1 MPRFSVTPGRLVLL
15 LLLLLAGFAGGYF
28 LWPLHVPPLPEE
40 VVRIE
45 ISSIRLQPYEIE
57 QETYTFSPDS
67 DQWAQLEELL
77 SQVTIHRCF
86 QTLSGSTATG
96 DTGGR
101 VLNFYGR
108 DGENNILWEIT
119 VTAGRHL
126 RMGDRM
132 YHLGWWDNLAG
143 QELAEALAQRLEGA

>member
-1 MPRFSVTPGRLVLL
+1 MTRFSVTPGRFVLL
-15 LLLLLAGFAGGYF
+15 LLLLLAGFAGVYF
-28 LWPLHVPPLPEE
+28 LWPLHMPPLPEE

-57 QETYTFSPDS
+57 EEAYTLSPDS
-67 DQWAQLEELL
+67 QQWAQLEELL
-77 SQVTIHRCF
+77 FQVTVHRCF
-86 QTLSGSTATG
+86 QTLSGSTSTG
-96 DTGGR
+96 GTGGR

-108 DGENNILWEIT
+108 DGENNLLWEIT

-132 YHLGWWDNLAG
+132 YHLGWWDDLAG
-143 QELAEALAQRLEGA
+143 QELAETLAQRLEEA

>member
-1 MPRFSVTPGRLVLL
+1 MLRFSVTPGRLVLL
-15 LLLLLAGFAGGYF
+15 LLLFLASFAGVYL
-28 LWPLHVPPLPEE
+28 LWPIHVPPLPEK

-45 ISSIRLQPYEIE
+45 ISSSCLRPYEIE
-57 QETYTFSPDS
+57 QETYTLSPDS

-77 SQVTIHRCF
+77 SQVTVHRCF

-126 RMGDRM
+126 RMGDQV
-132 YHLGWWDNLAG
+132 YHLGWWDDLAG
-143 QELAEALAQRLEGA
+143 QDLAETLAQRLEEA

>member
-1 MPRFSVTPGRLVLL
+1 MTRFSVTPGRLVLL
-15 LLLLLAGFAGGYF
+15 LLLLLAGFTGVYF

-40 VVRIE
+40 AVRIE

-57 QETYTFSPDS
+57 QETYTLSPGS

-77 SQVTIHRCF
+77 SQVTVHRCF
-86 QTLSGSTATG
+86 QTLSGSTSTG

-108 DGENNILWEIT
+108 DGENNLLWEIT
-119 VTAGRHL
+119 VTAGSHL
-126 RMGDRM
+126 RMEDRM

-143 QELAEALAQRLEGA
+143 QALAEALAQRLEGA

>member
-1 MPRFSVTPGRLVLL
+1 MLRFSVTPGRLVLL
-15 LLLLLAGFAGGYF
+15 LLLFLAGFAGVYL
-28 LWPLHVPPLPEE
+28 LWPIHVPPLPEE

-45 ISSIRLQPYEIE
+45 ISSSCLRPYEIE
-57 QETYTFSPDS
+57 QEAYTPSPDS

-77 SQVTIHRCF
+77 SQVTVHRCL
-86 QTLSGSTATG
+86 QTLSGSTSTG

-108 DGENNILWEIT
+108 DGENNLLWEIT
-119 VTAGRHL
+119 ITAGSHL

-132 YHLGWWDNLAG
+132 YHLGWWDDLAG